1 MSTRGAIVRVF
12 GDGFKGV
19 YHHWDSYPEGLGQTL
34 WELFHEQFGQDV
46 ERMLKF
52 LIDEHPA
59 GWSTLNGADFSMMP
73 GYVELGRK
81 IDSPDERRG
90 PECYCHGDRS
100 EEGNEV
106 TEKDAAGIGVEWV
119 YAFRDTV
126 MIVLSSY
133 NEDGHKMIGM
143 FGMGNENARWRIVT
157 QIDLLGEEPD
167 WEMIKKDGKVVVNA
181 ERKK

>member
-1 MSTRGAIVRVF
+1 MSTRGTIARVN

-34 WELFHEQFGQDV
+34 WRLFHEHFDQDI
-46 ERMLKF
+46 ERMLEV

-59 GWSTLNGADFSMMP
+59 GWSTINGKDFSLAP
-73 GYVELGRK
+73 GYVNGF
-81 IDSPDERRG
+81 DEKG
-90 PECYCHGDRS
+90 SQPLCFCHGDRH
-100 EEGNEV
+100 EEAQVV

-126 MIVLSSY
+126 MLVLSSY
-133 NEDGHKMIGM
+133 NADGHKMIGM
-143 FGMGNENARWRIVT
+143 FGMGNEDARWKIVA

-167 WEMIKKDGKVVVNA
+167 WERISHYGSAVV
-181 ERKK
+181 ER